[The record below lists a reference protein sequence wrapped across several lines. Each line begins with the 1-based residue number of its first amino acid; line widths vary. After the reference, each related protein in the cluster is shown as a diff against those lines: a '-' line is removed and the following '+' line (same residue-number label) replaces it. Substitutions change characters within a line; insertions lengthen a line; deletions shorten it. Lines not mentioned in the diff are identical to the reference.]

1 VFKNK
6 TLVKLLLPLT
16 ALIISGCASQV
27 VLYPI
32 EKSDIFFVGKSS
44 TLNNQTIAKD
54 GWYVSQFYMDEVMRV
69 KMSKK

>member
-1 VFKNK
+1 M
-6 TLVKLLLPLT
+6 
-16 ALIISGCASQV
+16 ISGCVSQV

-44 TLNNQTIAKD
+44 TINNQTVSKD

-69 KMSKK
+69 KMNKK